1 MVPLLYD
8 VLIWL
13 ADLLFKVVALFHKK
27 AAKIVSGRKSTLQI
41 INNFTTDPLL
51 PVYWFHCASLGEWE
65 QTIPVVEQIKNVKNS
80 FVLVSF
86 YSPSG
91 FENAKRTDL
100 IDLKIYLPVD
110 TSAGYNL
117 IFEKFKIR
125 AIIFTRYDIWPNL
138 VRKASLLNIPLIL
151 IGAEFRQGSRYLNK
165 SSFFGNLLKRFVYIS
180 CNDLNSYDLIK
191 KAGFLNASLDGS
203 PKIERAFDLTAHP
216 QHNDHISSWKG
227 NDKVIVAG
235 SVWQEEIT
243 LIHDCIKGEN
253 LNNLKWIIAPHEPSS
268 AMIALLK
275 ARFGTEM
282 ILYSEFIQHPSDKK
296 IIVIDSIGLLSKL
309 YYYADLAVIGGGF
322 GKGIHNILEPAC
334 YGIPVIAGPNY
345 TKFSEASILIELGVF
360 NPVNNF
366 EQFRNTLDG
375 LLSNESR
382 LDSIKSAINKFA
394 KNNKNVSE
402 TISARII
409 KESIEHV

>member
-41 INNFTTDPLL
+41 INNFTTVPLL

-125 AIIFTRYDIWPNL
+125 AIIFLRS
-138 VRKASLLNIPLIL
+138 RSL
-151 IGAEFRQGSRYLNK
+151 
-165 SSFFGNLLKRFVYIS
+165 
-180 CNDLNSYDLIK
+180 
-191 KAGFLNASLDGS
+191 
-203 PKIERAFDLTAHP
+203 
-216 QHNDHISSWKG
+216 
-227 NDKVIVAG
+227 
-235 SVWQEEIT
+235 
-243 LIHDCIKGEN
+243 
-253 LNNLKWIIAPHEPSS
+253 
-268 AMIALLK
+268 
-275 ARFGTEM
+275 
-282 ILYSEFIQHPSDKK
+282 
-296 IIVIDSIGLLSKL
+296 
-309 YYYADLAVIGGGF
+309 
-322 GKGIHNILEPAC
+322 
-334 YGIPVIAGPNY
+334 
-345 TKFSEASILIELGVF
+345 
-360 NPVNNF
+360 
-366 EQFRNTLDG
+366 
-375 LLSNESR
+375 
-382 LDSIKSAINKFA
+382 
-394 KNNKNVSE
+394 
-402 TISARII
+402 
-409 KESIEHV
+409 